1 MSDRLQHRRI
11 LVTGASSGIGAAI
24 ARSLAAE
31 GAQVALLA
39 RRVPDVHALADRIG
53 AIAIPAD
60 VTDPEA
66 TRVAVDRAAQQLGG
80 LDGLVNAA
88 GVLRAGL
95 VQAADP
101 ADWRLL
107 FDVNVLGVLHATH
120 AAIGHLRRSG
130 RGDVINLSSMS
141 GRRLASAEMGVY
153 AASKAAVHML
163 SEGLRRE
170 LAPDRVR
177 VTIVAPGLVDTPLFD
192 GADDA
197 YSANLGVRADEV
209 GLSPEDVARTVADL
223 IAAPPHV
230 AHVEVAMLS
239 VDQ

>member
-95 VQAADP
+95 VQGADP

>member
-1 MSDRLQHRRI
+1 MNTRLQQRRI

-24 ARSLAAE
+24 ATSLAAE

-39 RRVPDVHALADRIG
+39 RRGPVVAALAERIG
-53 AIAIPAD
+53 AVAVPAD
-60 VTDPEA
+60 VTDPQA
-66 TRVAVDRAAQQLGG
+66 TRAAVDNAAQMLGG

-88 GVLRAGL
+88 GVLRSGRVEAS
-95 VQAADP
+95 DP

-107 FDVNVLGVLHATH
+107 FEVNVLGVLHAIQP
-120 AAIGHLRRSG
+120 AIGHLRRAG
-130 RGDVINLSSMS
+130 RGDVINISSMS
-141 GRRLASAEMGVY
+141 GRRVKSPQMGVY

-170 LAPDRVR
+170 LSPDGVR
-177 VTIVAPGLVDTPLFD
+177 VTVVAPGLVDTPLFD
-192 GADDA
+192 GSDDPYTNTLA
-197 YSANLGVRADEV
+197 ARAGEV
-209 GLSPEDVARTVADL
+209 GLRSEDVARTVVDL

-230 AHVEVAMLS
+230 ANVEVAMLS